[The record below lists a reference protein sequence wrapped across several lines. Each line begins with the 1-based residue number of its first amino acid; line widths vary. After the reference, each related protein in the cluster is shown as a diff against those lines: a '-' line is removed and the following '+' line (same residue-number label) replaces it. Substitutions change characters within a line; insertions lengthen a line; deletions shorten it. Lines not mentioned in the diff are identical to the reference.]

1 MRFMGSGQSAQGIF
15 GRMVQDKHAQ
25 ARALAE
31 IRDVNARASS
41 LVPAVLAQP
50 RGLGSTTFDA

>member
-1 MRFMGSGQSAQGIF
+1 MRFMGSGHSAQGIF
-15 GRMVQDKHAQ
+15 GRMLQDKHAQ
-25 ARALAE
+25 AKAALAE

-50 RGLGSTTFDA
+50 PGSGINNL